1 MTDRPDHHTLISADR
16 PPSQPEGK
24 TSREKGSRTQV
35 TLPVEGLS
43 CAACVGRLERALAKM
58 PDVGDVSVN
67 LATRQVGLTL
77 PARNPVSPVIEAITQ
92 AGFTVPG
99 EETTIGIA
107 GMNCAS
113 CVARVESGLLQVP
126 GVIAASVNL
135 ATKRADIRHAKGS
148 VSLRAIED
156 AIRKAGY
163 MPQSTGTTE
172 QLGPNEDGDP
182 EATALKRDFVLA
194 ALLALPI
201 VVLDMGG
208 HVFPAIHHGL
218 AEWLGQRGGAL
229 IQAALATAILAGPG
243 RRFFRSGIPGLL
255 RGHPDM
261 NALVALGAGA
271 AYLFSLV
278 STFAPSLLPAGTA
291 HLYFEASVVIVTLI
305 LLGRWLEAIARGRTG
320 AAVARLVALTPKTAR
335 VLASG
340 IEREIPVADLTI
352 GDIVRV
358 RPGERVPGDG
368 TLVEGRSHVD
378 ESMVTGEPMP
388 VAKAIGERVVGGT
401 VNGHGSFDMR
411 IDTIGSQTL
420 LAQIVRMVEAAQAG
434 KLPIQ
439 ALVDRVTAWFVPAV
453 IAIAILTFLAWLT
466 LGPSPALG
474 HALVNAIAVLIIA
487 CPCAM
492 GLATPTSILVGTG
505 RAAERGI
512 LFRKSSAL
520 QALSDVKLVAFDKTG
535 TLTEGRPRLAQIV
548 VSEGFSRD
556 EVLELAA
563 ALEVRSEHPIAHAIV
578 EAARDAG
585 RKLAPVVA
593 FEAVAGH
600 GVAGMVDG
608 RKVAVG
614 TERFLRKLGVSI
626 SPLGDD
632 SVPASGVHV
641 AIDGRLAALIR
652 VTDPIK
658 PEARRA
664 LDALKSGGL
673 HVAMLTGDDRRAAQ
687 AVAAQLG
694 IDEVFAELL
703 PGDKV
708 VELERLRAK
717 FGAVA
722 FVGDGIN
729 DAPALAEA
737 DVGIAIG
744 RGTDIAIETAD
755 VVMLSGGLNAA
766 LEAIV
771 LARATMAN
779 IRQNLFWAFAYNV
792 ALIPVAAGILAAFG
806 GPTLSPILA
815 AGAMALSSVF
825 VVANALRLRHA
836 GSGGD
841 PITGVTGTGSPVAE
855 AA

>member
-1 MTDRPDHHTLISADR
+1 M
-16 PPSQPEGK
+16 
-24 TSREKGSRTQV
+24 

-43 CAACVGRLERALAKM
+43 CASCVGRLERALGKLPNA
-58 PDVGDVSVN
+58 DDVSVN
-67 LATRQVGLTL
+67 LATRQVDLTL
-77 PARNPVSPVIEAITQ
+77 PDKDPVAPVVQAIAEA
-92 AGFTVPG
+92 GYTVP
-99 EETTIGIA
+99 EETTSIGIA

-113 CVARVESGLLQVP
+113 CVARTERGLLQIP
-126 GVIAASVNL
+126 GVIAANVNL
-135 ATKRADIRHAKGS
+135 ATKRAEIRHARGS
-148 VSLRAIED
+148 VPLQAIED
-156 AIRKAGY
+156 AIRSAGY
-163 MPQSTGTTE
+163 EPESTARKA
-172 QLGPNEDGDP
+172 QPDPNEDKAP
-182 EATALKRDFVLA
+182 EITALRRDLVVA
-194 ALLALPI
+194 ASLALPI
-201 VVLDMGG
+201 VLLDMGG
-208 HVFPAIHHGL
+208 HVFPAIHHWL
-218 AEWLGQRGGAL
+218 ADWLGPRGSAL

-243 RRFFRSGIPGLL
+243 RRFFSTGIPGLL

-278 STFAPSLLPAGTA
+278 STFAPDLLPVGSA

-305 LLGRWLEAIARGRTG
+305 LLGRWLEAVARGRTG

-335 VLASG
+335 VVTSG
-340 IEREIPVADLTI
+340 IEREVAAGDLEI

-368 TLVEGRSHVD
+368 TLVEGRSRVD

-388 VAKAIGERVVGGT
+388 VAKTVGERVVGGT

-420 LAQIVRMVEAAQAG
+420 LAQIVRMVEDAQAG

-453 IAIAILTFLAWLT
+453 IAIAAVTFVAWLT
-466 LGPSPALG
+466 LGSSPALG

-520 QALSDVKLVAFDKTG
+520 QALSDVALVAFDKTG
-535 TLTEGRPRLAQIV
+535 TLTEGRPRLTHIV
-548 VSEGFSRD
+548 VAEGFSRD
-556 EVLELAA
+556 VVLELAG
-563 ALEVRSEHPIAHAIV
+563 ALEARSEHPIAHALV
-578 EAARDAG
+578 EAAREGG
-585 RKLAPVVA
+585 RALAPVDE

-600 GVAGMVDG
+600 GVSGRVDG

-614 TERFLRKLGVSI
+614 TQRFLRKLSVPI
-626 SPLGDD
+626 SPLGHD
-632 SVPASGVHV
+632 SEPASRVHV
-641 AIDGRLAALIR
+641 AIDGKLAALIL
-652 VTDPIK
+652 VADPIK
-658 PEARRA
+658 TEARRA
-664 LDALKSGGL
+664 LDALRSGGL
-673 HVAMLTGDDRRAAQ
+673 RVAMLTGDERHAGQ

-708 VELERLRAK
+708 AELERLRAR

-729 DAPALAEA
+729 DAPALAKA
-737 DVGIAIG
+737 DIGIAIG

-755 VVMLSGGLNAA
+755 VVLLSGGLDAA
-766 LEAIV
+766 VEAVV

-792 ALIPVAAGILAAFG
+792 ALIPVATGVLAAFG

-836 GSGGD
+836 GSGGHSSS
-841 PITGVTGTGSPVAE
+841 GGFGAGTPVAE
-855 AA
+855 TA